1 MPVSPLIILAP
12 LFFVFEVWQ
21 LVISERYLGVKRIA
35 AGADPRESGPSEPIA
50 AIWSALIFAYGVWM
64 MLMLMPRLGRAQAV
78 CMLVVTLLG
87 YALRRNSSLKH
98 VLVIL
103 TLEGAIRIGMIV
115 SLLGMAWRRL

>member
-12 LFFVFEVWQ
+12 LFLIFEVWQ
-21 LVISERYLGVKRIA
+21 LVISERYLGMKRIA
-35 AGADPRESGPSEPIA
+35 AGVDPRDSGPSEPVA
-50 AIWSALIFAYGVWM
+50 ALWSALIILYGVWM
-64 MLMLMPRLGRAQAV
+64 LLMLTPALGRPQAV
-78 CMLVVTLLG
+78 CMLLVSFLG
-87 YALRRNSSLKH
+87 YAFRRNGSLKY

>member
-12 LFFVFEVWQ
+12 LFLVFEVWQ

-35 AGADPRESGPSEPIA
+35 AGTDPRDSGPSEPIA
-50 AIWSALIFAYGVWM
+50 ALWSGLIFLYGVWM
-64 MLMLMPRLGRAQAV
+64 LMMLMPRLGRAQAV
-78 CMLVVTLLG
+78 CMLVVSLLG
-87 YALRRNSSLKH
+87 YALRRNSSLKY